1 MLLIKIV
8 NNYTPPIRGS
18 AIGGLIMS
26 KLALIMGIIF
36 LILTFVG
43 GGYVIINHGQ
53 VNAGYAVI
61 PSLFTIICLGYYRK
75 KKE

>member
-1 MLLIKIV
+1 MLPIKMV
-8 NNYTPPIRGS
+8 NNNTPPIKGS
-18 AIGGLIMS
+18 AIGGLMMR

-53 VNAGYAVI
+53 VNAGYAVL
-61 PSLFTIICLGYYRK
+61 PGLFTVICFGYYRK
-75 KKE
+75 KT